1 MAFADPLTSVVNAL
15 KRESIIPEI
24 IPETANFF
32 PSVLFSVI
40 YPTGKESV
48 ISVEL
53 TREDTLDEPEVNF
66 TPMVASDEFAG
77 DSTSSDSETS
87 YTLVMTDPDAP
98 SRVNPTSKEFRHWV
112 ITGLKAPAQS
122 ASKTGNLTALK
133 TKPSA
138 TPYRP
143 PGPFPGS
150 GLHRYTFLL
159 FQEPPGFSLPPDAKE
174 FTDSVPERRHWSAF
188 GFGEQY
194 GLKLVGVNYFIVRA
208 PDE

>member
-15 KRESIIPEI
+15 KRELIIPEI

-40 YPTGKESV
+40 YPTGKEG
-48 ISVEL
+48 ILSVEL

-112 ITGLKAPAQS
+112 VCLYSLG
-122 ASKTGNLTALK
+122 
-133 TKPSA
+133 KP
-138 TPYRP
+138 
-143 PGPFPGS
+143 F
-150 GLHRYTFLL
+150 
-159 FQEPPGFSLPPDAKE
+159 
-174 FTDSVPERRHWSAF
+174 
-188 GFGEQY
+188 
-194 GLKLVGVNYFIVRA
+194 
-208 PDE
+208 